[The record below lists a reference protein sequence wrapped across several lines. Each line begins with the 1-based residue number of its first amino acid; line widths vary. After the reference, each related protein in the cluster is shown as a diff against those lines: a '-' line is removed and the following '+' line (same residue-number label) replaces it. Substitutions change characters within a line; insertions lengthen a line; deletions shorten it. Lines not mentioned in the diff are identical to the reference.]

1 MKRKIVVLMGG
12 TSFEREVSLS
22 TGKGVTL
29 ALEKKGWSVIPIDT
43 GLGKVLPR
51 SELELL
57 PRTSSTQLV
66 AVKDE
71 ERAVDVVKMKEVKDT
86 DVVFI
91 ALHGGIGEDGTLQ
104 ALLDLVGVSYT
115 GSGVLSSAL
124 AMDKVMAKK
133 VFIAN
138 GIPTPE
144 WFLLSSKDSVREYES
159 GVDILGGYPVVVKPN
174 DQGSTV
180 GTTIVEKESTLS
192 EAVECA
198 GRYSNEILVERYIPG
213 REITVAVLGD
223 EALPIVEIEPEK
235 GMYDY
240 ESKYTKGKSKYTVPA
255 KLSVET
261 TREVQELG
269 LRAFRALKCS
279 GIARVDFRLSPEGK
293 PYCLEVNTVPG
304 MTETSLVPM
313 AAKAVGIDFP
323 ELIERICELAA
334 KKERKLRTAKL

>member
-1 MKRKIVVLMGG
+1 MKKKVVVLMGG
-12 TSFEREVSLS
+12 TSAERNVSLS
-22 TGKGVTL
+22 SGKGITL

-43 GLGKVLPR
+43 GLGRVLPR

-57 PRTSSTQLV
+57 PHTSSTQVV
-66 AVKDE
+66 AVKNE

-115 GSGVLSSAL
+115 GSGVLASAL
-124 AMDKVMAKK
+124 AMDKVMAKR

-144 WFLLSSKDSVREYES
+144 WFLLSSKDSVQEYES
-159 GVDILGGYPVVVKPN
+159 SVDALGGYPVVVKPN

-180 GTTIVEKESTLS
+180 GTTIVEKKSALG

-198 GRYSNEILVERYIPG
+198 CRYSNEILVERYIPG

-223 EALPIVEIEPEK
+223 EVLPIVEIEPENE
-235 GMYDY
+235 MYDY
-240 ESKYTKGKSKYTVPA
+240 ECKYTKGKSKYTVPA
-255 KLSVET
+255 KLSVEK
-261 TREVQELG
+261 TREIQELG

-279 GIARVDFRLSPEGK
+279 GFARVDLRLSPEGK
-293 PYCLEVNTVPG
+293 PYCLELNTVPG

-334 KKERKLRTAKL
+334 KKERKSRTARL